1 LDQATLD
8 SAKGVDK
15 AKAERLKEDIREM
28 TMVRGHLEEQ
38 MDSLVNSL
46 FVLRFRDTNDAIR

>member
-1 LDQATLD
+1 VTLD

-15 AKAERLKEDIREM
+15 AKAERLREDIQEL

-38 MDSLVNSL
+38 MGSLINSL
-46 FVLRFRDTNDAIR
+46 FVLRCRDTNDAIR